1 MLATELVKIKGFN
14 VNPDHVE
21 TNIVV
26 FDVAQS
32 GYSVNEVIQKLKEK
46 GVLMVPFGA
55 TLVRA
60 VTSLEVSRQDI
71 ENTIRILHELFKS
84 DN

>member
-1 MLATELVKIKGFN
+1 MLATELAMIKGFN